1 MKRQFKTVNTSR
13 NLDGL
18 DVDQF
23 DNGSASGAV
32 KKYDKED
39 KLPGIQ
45 PPDNQ

>member
-23 DNGSASGAV
+23 DHDSTSGMV
-32 KKYDKED
+32 INYDKVD
-39 KLPGIQ
+39 KLPGIR
-45 PPDNQ
+45 PPDN